1 MANKSFD
8 TLVKKLVKYKGR
20 LIDGE
25 RIWSL
30 LKSSL
35 AEDFSLQKMYKAI
48 YYLKIRGYIENV
60 KKNTFFVKDP
70 EHQVSKEDIVDLFY
84 RVLVKKHCTDFLKG
98 NRYIWGIKALEL
110 NMSSFDIPD
119 ELSIV
124 NQYKQATEV
133 VMYDKQ
139 IVFKTYAKNKT
150 DNLFR
155 FFWKLTKK
163 VAIGKI
169 IFPVAGLELSIV
181 ESLYNPGLIA
191 QGYINELVKK
201 AIRKYHT
208 TLDIKIRES
217 LLKKNKHNTSINRL
231 YELSKTIDPDFAEKL
246 KNLIKRYGYFI

>member
-208 TLDIKIRES
+208 TLDIKIWES